1 MDFGSEDLADLS
13 KTTRVLT
20 IMLAEDW
27 RGGLLLAGFRGGLSK
42 TTPELLLLIWG
53 RRKEKQPPYIDGDTL
68 EVHGQRIQRLA
79 GRAVIDV
86 RLRLVDTASIP
97 SVAIW
102 IPCACSCRT
111 GRPPQPGRILRWTRT
126 RREDGFRI
134 APRSRSLL
142 AMTGSSHSSA

>member
-1 MDFGSEDLADLS
+1 MDFGSEDLADLN

-53 RRKEKQPPYIDGDTL
+53 RRKEKQPPHIDGDTL

-97 SVAIW
+97 SVAGSLVLA
-102 IPCACSCRT
+102 PAVPADRPSPGASCA
-111 GRPPQPGRILRWTRT
+111 GRGRVAKTDSEL
-126 RREDGFRI
+126 
-134 APRSRSLL
+134 PL
-142 AMTGSSHSSA
+142 ARVRFSP